1 MRARRLG
8 EPSEPPAVTEV
19 EVSVAK
25 LSGQMNDTTITVDC
39 PDDMVTLSSSSNCTA
54 TDVSGERFT
63 ISVSMNA
70 EGTFGFHRYA
80 GA

>member
-1 MRARRLG
+1 
-8 EPSEPPAVTEV
+8 
-19 EVSVAK
+19 
-25 LSGQMNDTTITVDC
+25 MNDTITVDC
-39 PDDMVTLSSSSNCTA
+39 PDDKVTLSSSFNLPA